1 MNLVT
6 HYLEPSILKFA
17 FLIFKYFPYGGV
29 QRDMLRIALDLTALG
44 HVVTIYTGEWRGDKP
59 NGLNVV
65 LLSVKGLFNHQRHKY
80 LIDAM
85 LNAVKQTPVD
95 FVVGF
100 NRMAGLDAY
109 YAADPCFMARAKEER
124 GWWYR
129 FSGRYR
135 FFAKTER
142 AVFAAD
148 SHCKVLVLTPRE
160 KVVFQHFY
168 QTPAERFYALPPN
181 IPVARFSGLDKI
193 SARKQLR
200 AEFNLPTDA
209 QVLLTVGS
217 AFVRKGLDR
226 LIIALAQL
234 PEAQR
239 LNTWIVAVGEDKA
252 EPMYRIADKHQVRSQ
267 LIIAG
272 ARNDVPNIMLGA
284 DVFVHPARSELAGLV
299 IIEAM
304 TAGLPVVVTENCGY
318 APHVGEANAGI
329 VLPELTAQAAL
340 NAALPT
346 LLSDQKASTQFG
358 LAGQVYTQHIAATT
372 SSHVEADLLI
382 GFAAT
387 QTQH

>member
-1 MNLVT
+1 
-6 HYLEPSILKFA
+6 
-17 FLIFKYFPYGGV
+17 
-29 QRDMLRIALDLTALG
+29 MLRIALDLTALR
-44 HVVTIYTGEWRGDKP
+44 HAVTIYTGEWRGDKP
-59 NGLNVV
+59 KGLNVV
-65 LLSVKGLFNHQRHKY
+65 LLPVKGLFNHQRHQY

-100 NRMAGLDAY
+100 NRMSGLDAY

-142 AVFAAD
+142 EVFAAD
-148 SHCKVLVLTPRE
+148 SDCKILVLTPRE
-160 KVVFQHFY
+160 KAVFQYWY

-181 IPVARFSGLDKI
+181 IPVARFSGLDKAI
-193 SARKQLR
+193 ARKQLR
-200 AEFNLPTDA
+200 TEFNLPADA

-239 LNTWIVAVGEDKA
+239 LKTWIVAVGEDKP
-252 EPMYRIADKHQVRSQ
+252 EPMYNIADKHQVRSQ

-318 APHVGEANAGI
+318 APHVAEANAGI
-329 VLPELTAQAAL
+329 VLPEHNAQAVLNSTLPILLGDHTAL
-340 NAALPT
+340 A
-346 LLSDQKASTQFG
+346 QFG
-358 LAGQVYTQHIAATT
+358 VSGQAYTQRITETT
-372 SSHVEADLLI
+372 SPHKEADLLI
-382 GFAAT
+382 AFATA
-387 QTQH
+387 QTSR